1 MGKLLKTV
9 ELEHQHFVQRLTA
22 WAAGV
27 PDTCSLGVE
36 DYLVTSLWWQ
46 ALEKTVS
53 VEMVVSI
60 LYVVRWV
67 GWRER
72 YVSGYHLLRE
82 MHFPRGPRVIWSNT
96 AEVSAVSVRW

>member
-36 DYLVTSLWWQ
+36 DYIVTSMVLQ
-46 ALEKTVS
+46 GLEMTVR
-53 VEMVVSI
+53 VEMVVPI
-60 LYVVRWV
+60 LHVVRGV
-67 GWRER
+67 G
-72 YVSGYHLLRE
+72 G
-82 MHFPRGPRVIWSNT
+82 
-96 AEVSAVSVRW
+96 